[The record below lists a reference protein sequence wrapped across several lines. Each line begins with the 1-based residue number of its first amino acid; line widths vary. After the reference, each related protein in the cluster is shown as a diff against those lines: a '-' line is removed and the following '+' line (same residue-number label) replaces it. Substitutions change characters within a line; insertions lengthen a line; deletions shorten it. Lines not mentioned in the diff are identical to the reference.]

1 MATFK
6 IRDQHSQSTLNY
18 FTFNFK
24 KRKRYYIAICICA
37 QYKELCIGIKSQKR
51 SSTSLHLNNILTIL
65 LILTN

>member
-18 FTFNFK
+18 FTFK